1 MMSYLARHF
10 RNNIVG
16 YLALVIAM
24 GGTSYAA
31 VALPRGSVGTA
42 QLQRGAVTTPKIRDG
57 AVTTRKLALGSVKTG
72 RLANGSV
79 TSPKL
84 VAGSVNSGKVADH
97 SLLPVDLARGTAPIW
112 GWVDDPTWVGLPSG
126 GGFGDVATLSAGPG
140 DHSGKI
146 SIPAPSRIFVTASAA
161 LENVS
166 GVTRSMSCLIE
177 LRPSDGS
184 PNRQGNQT
192 GEFVET
198 NGEEA
203 WSQTTSF
210 AVSPGTYDV
219 ALKCS
224 TWPANDGGYAGYA
237 DLTVEAQ
244 RS

>member
-1 MMSYLARHF
+1 MSYLARHL

-31 VALPRGSVGTA
+31 IALPRGSVGTV
-42 QLQRGAVTTPKIRDG
+42 QLQRGAVTTPKIRAG
-57 AVTTRKLALGSVKTG
+57 AVTTGKLALGAVKTG

-84 VAGSVNSGKVADH
+84 GAGSVNSGKVADH
-97 SLLPVDLARGTAPIW
+97 SLLPVDLAPGTAPMR
-112 GWVDDPTWVGLPSG
+112 GWVDDPTWVALPSG
-126 GGFGDVATLSAGPG
+126 GGFGEVDAIGSGPG
-140 DHSGKI
+140 DHSGKVV
-146 SIPAPSRIFVTASAA
+146 IPAASRIFVTASAG
-161 LENVS
+161 LQNLS
-166 GVTRSMSCLIE
+166 GSTRTMSCLVE

-184 PNRQGNQT
+184 PVRRWNQT
-192 GEFVET
+192 GEFVDA
-198 NGEEA
+198 NGEES

-219 ALKCS
+219 ALMCS
-224 TWPANDGGYAGYA
+224 TWPANNGGSAGYA